1 MKKNKKEREIKMMER
16 ETLPMANSCGENCA
30 CGIKGE
36 KHQWTEGWNLLSN
49 KEFVNKYA
57 QGLLEYLNR
66 TIGERDNHV
75 VDLMAHASTY
85 AEANYSA
92 FSEFF

>member
-1 MKKNKKEREIKMMER
+1 MCDNEQD
-16 ETLPMANSCGENCA
+16 LPMADTCCGENCA

-49 KEFVNKYA
+49 KEFVEKYA